1 VPADNVRCVLDA
13 VEWGGTAKTG
23 AVPDGEPAGR
33 SLEDVAEPSPK
44 LTLTGRKAL
53 ARGLR

>member
-13 VEWGGTAKTG
+13 LEWGGTAKTG